1 MNLDNLPGQLLA
13 LMLGW
18 SFTVF
23 IQNRSNR
30 RAEALKRK
38 DKIVDKL
45 EDVSDWVD
53 GEISKANFSFN
64 QTETSYSGMISQIE
78 VRINQLNNH
87 VGRDIFDSS
96 LIARLREIEIF
107 ESAED
112 NAQVPYKIREAASD
126 IIENIEACCD
136 AEYFG
141 KRGFLSVVNDYYS
154 SLKGIAMALIS
165 ALLLVAVFQFFYKY
179 VLN

>member
-1 MNLDNLPGQLLA
+1 MNLDNLPGQLFA

-23 IQNRSNR
+23 IQNRANR

-45 EDVSDWVD
+45 ESLADWVD
-53 GEISKANFSFN
+53 GEISKDNFSGA

-78 VRINQLNNH
+78 VRINQLNSH
-87 VGRDIFDSS
+87 IGRSIFDIS
-96 LIARLREIEIF
+96 LLSKLREIEIYAV
-107 ESAED
+107 AE
-112 NAQVPYKIREAASD
+112 NNIQTPYAIRETASD
-126 IIENIEACCD
+126 VIEEIETCCD

-141 KRGFLSVVNDYYS
+141 SQGKL
-154 SLKGIAMALIS
+154 
-165 ALLLVAVFQFFYKY
+165 ALLNEYTSSFKGAILLLTVVLLSAAIFQFFYKHIF
-179 VLN
+179 